1 MECPVVPRVPAA
13 GLLAYVM
20 VGLPTRTRPPE
31 CLLFVVLD
39 EAKPIHTIYDRRR
52 KDPHLFNSAWASLI
66 EDWRGYMPAVES
78 LGRDPESGLSVPASP
93 VAGA

>member
-1 MECPVVPRVPAA
+1 SPS
-13 GLLAYVM
+13 LLAYVM

-31 CLLFVVLD
+31 CLLVLVLD

-66 EDWRGYMPAVES
+66 EDWRGTLVTRLKGEV
-78 LGRDPESGLSVPASP
+78 GRKG
-93 VAGA
+93 